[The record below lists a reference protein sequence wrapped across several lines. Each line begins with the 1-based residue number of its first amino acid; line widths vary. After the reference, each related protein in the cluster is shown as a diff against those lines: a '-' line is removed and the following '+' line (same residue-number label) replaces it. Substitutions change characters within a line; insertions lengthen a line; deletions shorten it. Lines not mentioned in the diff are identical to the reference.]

1 MSWKTPAE
9 IGYLL
14 EDMRQ
19 VFGSEVAERN
29 RGWFYRIAKTLDD
42 SWIHESLS
50 WVHQT
55 LMEAE
60 CSGPEI
66 RSASAH
72 IHDLLFQN
80 RLAAPFADRSL
91 R

>member
-19 VFGSEVAERN
+19 VFGSELAERN

-50 WVHQT
+50 
-55 LMEAE
+55 
-60 CSGPEI
+60 
-66 RSASAH
+66 
-72 IHDLLFQN
+72 
-80 RLAAPFADRSL
+80 
-91 R
+91 